1 MPSEFKLYLHKE
13 IYVNCVYCVFRL
25 KKGEDKGSEC
35 AACCLKCCICGFW
48 LLEKF
53 IRFLNHNAYTV
64 VAIESINFCPAA
76 GIVCNSLPFS
86 YIFVLF
92 HLCSFFSQA
101 WNAMATNVLQ
111 VATINS
117 IGDFIL
123 FLGKVVVAALSGL
136 LGIFM
141 LKDKPGLNFYM
152 APVILIIIFS
162 FFIAHIVLSLF
173 EVKEICIENDP

>member
-1 MPSEFKLYLHKE
+1 
-13 IYVNCVYCVFRL
+13 
-25 KKGEDKGSEC
+25 
-35 AACCLKCCICGFW
+35 
-48 LLEKF
+48 
-53 IRFLNHNAYTV
+53 
-64 VAIESINFCPAA
+64 
-76 GIVCNSLPFS
+76 
-86 YIFVLF
+86 
-92 HLCSFFSQA
+92 
-101 WNAMATNVLQ
+101 MATNALQ

-173 EVKEICIENDP
+173 EVKMTLI